1 MARKPDLKTTRADA
15 LHAAPEIQF
24 THELRDTSR
33 LLLRLLAVRIAKYG
47 ITLPQYFSLRQLWEE
62 DGIGLGTLA
71 ERIQTTQPATVA
83 IVDALEKRG
92 LIERV
97 RGVDDRRI
105 VRIHLT
111 GQGREMRATL
121 LEHAYDLA
129 ACSFGGMSAGDAERF
144 RASLRRMRENLR
156 ALDAQA
162 ETVGA

>member
-1 MARKPDLKTTRADA
+1 VADLKKRRADV
-15 LHAAPEIQF
+15 LHVAPEIQF

-47 ITLPQYFSLRQLWEE
+47 ITLPQYFLLRQLWEE
-62 DGIGLGTLA
+62 DGIGLGTVA
-71 ERIQTTQPATVA
+71 ERIQTTQPATVV

-111 GQGREMRATL
+111 EQGRQMRATL

-129 ACSFGGMSAGDAERF
+129 ACSFGGMSPADAEHF
-144 RASLRRMRENLR
+144 RGSLRQIRENLR

-162 ETVGA
+162 DTIGA